1 MDYGGI
7 AEEFYKKGIQLSFN
21 EHSISGADTYIAN
34 SINVPADYICPLN
47 SAYNYTNPCKLPVA
61 WNPATTTSA
70 KEENL
75 ERILTQKM
83 IANFPIGNET
93 WADFRRTGYPAV
105 FPAYDNLSTQGVT
118 KERQQRRLRFSEDE
132 YASNGDNVTEA
143 CSFLSNGQDTDA
155 TDLWW
160 AKKN

>member
-1 MDYGGI
+1 M
-7 AEEFYKKGIQLSFN
+7 
-21 EHSISGADTYIAN
+21 T
-34 SINVPADYICPLN
+34 
-47 SAYNYTNPCKLPVA
+47 VA
-61 WNPATTTSA
+61 WNESA
-70 KEENL
+70 SDNEKL

-105 FPAYDNLSTQGVT
+105 FPAYNNLSTQGVT
-118 KERQQRRLRFSEDE
+118 DERQQRRLRFSEDE
-132 YASNGDNVTEA
+132 YQSNEENVKEA
-143 CSFLSNGQDTDA
+143 VSFLSNGQDTDA

>member
-1 MDYGGI
+1 MGGT
-7 AEEFYKKGIQLSFN
+7 ARHFYEEGIRLSFS
-21 EHSISGADTYIAN
+21 EHKVSGADAYIAN
-34 SINVPADYICPLN
+34 TTNIPANYECPLN
-47 SAYNYTNPCKLPVA
+47 VSYNYTNPCKLCVA
-61 WNPATTTSA
+61 WDTRESESA

-93 WADFRRTGYPAV
+93 WADFRRTGHPAV
-105 FPAYDNLSTQGVT
+105 FPAYNNLSTQGVT
-118 KERQQRRLRFSEDE
+118 TERQQRRLRFSIDE
-132 YASNGDNVTEA
+132 YRSNEAAVSEA
-143 CSFLSNGQDTDA
+143 CTFLHGGQDTDA